1 MGRIKTALGH
11 IRAALSD
18 RSVRLISII
27 LAFAFA
33 VAVAL
38 TIIGSIL
45 SSPQLSDP
53 WLEVA
58 KAGLQLGVI
67 VLVGGAVTYGFKFL
81 ESERDAR
88 ARRLESERD
97 ARARQLE
104 SERDAQARRD
114 EYLLGVI
121 RNLVESYNRIKSVR
135 RTLRAYGFL
144 KPKAPRPDAHRFTAE
159 QVDAYR
165 KQMFVLMEAQLRLEE
180 ISREISAQPQ
190 VFEHSEA
197 LEVLIHSGESYVN
210 EIIGDWEDHGVDVVI
225 GAHAERTTDVF
236 KHLQN
241 FLGSSSAEVGGIKT
255 LSEPVGEIQRLI
267 QGQFLG
273 AEDTHVPFHKLRID
287 LEDQGE
293 SSKVRKMI
301 GDQFEKDPD
310 VIAYDTKRQQGQ
322 IVASVYL
329 DPELDLER
337 EKAAICKFRL
347 VIQPPSD

>member
-1 MGRIKTALGH
+1 MGRI
-11 IRAALSD
+11 RAAMSD
-18 RSVRLISII
+18 RSVRRISII

-81 ESERDAR
+81 ESERDA
-88 ARRLESERD
+88 
-97 ARARQLE
+97 
-104 SERDAQARRD
+104 QARRD
-114 EYLLGVI
+114 EYLLGMI
-121 RNLVESYNRIKSVR
+121 RNLVESYNQIKSVR

-144 KPKAPRPDAHRFTAE
+144 KPEVPRPDAHRFTAE

-180 ISREISAQPQ
+180 ISREIKAQPQ

-197 LEVLIHSGESYVN
+197 LKVLIHSGESYVN
-210 EIIGDWEDHGVDVVI
+210 EVIGDWEDHGVDVVV
-225 GAHAERTTDVF
+225 GAHAGRTTDVF

-273 AEDTHVPFHKLRID
+273 AEDTHVPFSQTANRPRRPRRIKHGQ
-287 LEDQGE
+287 ED
-293 SSKVRKMI
+293 
-301 GDQFEKDPD
+301 D
-310 VIAYDTKRQQGQ
+310 
-322 IVASVYL
+322 
-329 DPELDLER
+329 
-337 EKAAICKFRL
+337 
-347 VIQPPSD
+347 